1 MRIEGGA
8 GTPAS
13 KEAVARQFFL
23 DFIENLGSEYE
34 DENNQECSEEEANLI
49 LTDLFFSGLLKIEW
63 NPRKHVLRL
72 NFRNRRSKESK
83 TQKLA

>member
-1 MRIEGGA
+1 M
-8 GTPAS
+8 S

-34 DENNQECSEEEANLI
+34 DEYNQEHIEEEANLI

-72 NFRNRRSKESK
+72 NFRDRKNKESK
-83 TQKLA
+83 RQKRGLVLMFEK

>member
-1 MRIEGGA
+1 M
-8 GTPAS
+8 S

-23 DFIENLGSEYE
+23 DFTENLGSEYE
-34 DENNQECSEEEANLI
+34 DEYNQEHIEEEANLI

-72 NFRNRRSKESK
+72 NFRDRKNKESK
-83 TQKLA
+83 RQKCAPVLMFEK

>member
-1 MRIEGGA
+1 V
-8 GTPAS
+8 S

-34 DENNQECSEEEANLI
+34 DQYNQEHDEEEANLI

-72 NFRNRRSKESK
+72 NFRDRKNKESK
-83 TQKLA
+83 RHKSAPVLMSEK

>member
-1 MRIEGGA
+1 MERVRV
-8 GTPAS
+8 S

-34 DENNQECSEEEANLI
+34 DECNQDYIEEEANLI
-49 LTDLFFSGLLKIEW
+49 LADLFFSGLLKIEW

-72 NFRNRRSKESK
+72 NFRDRENKESK
-83 TQKLA
+83 RQKHAL